1 MTHTERIRETL
12 ATVSR
17 APREELCEIVGE
29 LEKARLVV
37 YSRMAQPEREPEDQF
52 IGVEE
57 AGRMLGLGASTL
69 YRRAN
74 TLPFAIRVAGRLRF
88 SRTGIKRW
96 ADARGA
102 A

>member
-57 AGRMLGLGASTL
+57 AGRMLGLG
-69 YRRAN
+69 
-74 TLPFAIRVAGRLRF
+74 GH
-88 SRTGIKRW
+88 
-96 ADARGA
+96 RGA
-102 A
+102 AQGWSGDSPLRCARHAAASSGLPHAT